1 MRAALQGALAQH
13 AAQRET
19 PHKMTQKTAKC
30 VGSEDGSPVTCR
42 TLVASKRALV
52 ASKGALAASRRAAVA
67 SRRAAVASR
76 VVVPSSNVGARIA
89 RHEEP
94 LRF

>member
-19 PHKMTQKTAKC
+19 QHKMTQKTAQC

-52 ASKGALAASRRAAVA
+52 ASKGALVA